1 MVKTTKILTYKVSDE
16 KRTIIE
22 KIAKMID
29 ENIEI
34 LNTDVPQDIVALPTF
49 LVFVNLKDELTEED
63 KNKLLECI
71 DCSRDMVECIVI
83 NEKLFSNES
92 ALKYIIS
99 SNYKKYNETKEID
112 ILEENCC
119 KLKEKIEIYQ
129 EEHSLSKDDFL
140 FSECNLVEFF
150 DEDRPKVMKYIN
162 DCVKNDILWN
172 TKLLEYID
180 INHRKISPLTYQTF
194 NKGVFRMFI
203 HPTMFSRD
211 FMQCNENGQNERMLQ
226 IHQLEKLCDI
236 LAEEIYIN
244 KYDKSIESAR
254 LERNISKNNIDVT
267 DEHLIAYRLSQK
279 GVFCNIMQYVK
290 EIIKNY
296 LSKTEEYYYENNLF
310 IFKFDDKLWTEIR
323 NFIKN
328 FANLPLW
335 KNKEFSES
343 VFGKLITIEEWKSV
357 FETGTTANG
366 VQVLE
371 KPIDITEMTKSN

>member
-1 MVKTTKILTYKVSDE
+1 
-16 KRTIIE
+16 
-22 KIAKMID
+22 
-29 ENIEI
+29 
-34 LNTDVPQDIVALPTF
+34 
-49 LVFVNLKDELTEED
+49 
-63 KNKLLECI
+63 
-71 DCSRDMVECIVI
+71 
-83 NEKLFSNES
+83 
-92 ALKYIIS
+92 
-99 SNYKKYNETKEID
+99 
-112 ILEENCC
+112 
-119 KLKEKIEIYQ
+119 
-129 EEHSLSKDDFL
+129 
-140 FSECNLVEFF
+140 
-150 DEDRPKVMKYIN
+150 
-162 DCVKNDILWN
+162 
-172 TKLLEYID
+172 
-180 INHRKISPLTYQTF
+180 
-194 NKGVFRMFI
+194 
-203 HPTMFSRD
+203 MFSRD
-211 FMQCNENGQNERMLQ
+211 FIQCNEKGQNENERMLQ

-236 LAEEIYIN
+236 VAEEIYIN

-254 LERNISKNNIDVT
+254 LERNISKNNINVT

-328 FANLPLW
+328 FANLLLW

-343 VFGKLITIEEWKSV
+343 VFGKLVTIEEWKSV